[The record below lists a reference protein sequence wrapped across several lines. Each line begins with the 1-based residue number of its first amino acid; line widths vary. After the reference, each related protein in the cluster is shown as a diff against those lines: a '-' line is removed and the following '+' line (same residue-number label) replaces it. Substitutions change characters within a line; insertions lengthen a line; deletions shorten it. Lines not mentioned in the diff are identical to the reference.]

1 MENFDRLNG
10 KIIKRDDYYRRIEH
24 VKNIVIKHP
33 KFKSLLEIITECHES
48 SIGSS
53 LPENLFLYGYTG
65 TGKSTLLRNEYLS
78 KYPREVLPEVT
89 RVPVVYLRVPVGA
102 TVKSVASAIL
112 KSLGDPLFDKGT
124 ETQLTARIHYF
135 FEMCGVQFVII
146 DEFQHLIDK
155 DTQKVLK
162 KASDW
167 LKVFA
172 EETSTGVL
180 LCGLPE
186 SEKIFMSNEQLD
198 SRFERKETLEPF
210 YYETFEQQKEFRSFL
225 NTFDKQ
231 LPFPE
236 QSYIAEARIAEK
248 IFYISNG
255 IPRYIK
261 NLLKEATKIAL
272 NDSQDKINEIHLG
285 QAFEKNIRS
294 TRPFLINPFNEKTF
308 NLEEAFSTEENA
320 GKVAKKGL
328 GKKTSL
334 IRNLS
339 IN

>member
-1 MENFDRLNG
+1 MEKFEKLNG
-10 KIIKRDDYYRRIEH
+10 KPIEKNDYYGRIEH

-33 KFKSLLEIITECHES
+33 KFKSLLEIIAECHEG

-65 TGKSTLLRNEYLS
+65 TGKSTLLRDEYLS
-78 KYPREVLPEVT
+78 KYPRQVLPDIT
-89 RVPVVYLRVPVGA
+89 SVPVVYLRVPVGA

-112 KSLGDPLFDKGT
+112 NSLGDPLFDKGT

-135 FEMCGVQFVII
+135 FEKCDVQFVII

-155 DTQKVLK
+155 DTQKVLR

-172 EETSTGVL
+172 EESNTGVL

-210 YYETFEQQKEFRSFL
+210 YYETYEQQKEFRSFL

-255 IPRYIK
+255 VPRYIK
-261 NLLKEATKIAL
+261 NLLKEATKVAL
-272 NDSQDKINEIHLG
+272 KDSQDKIIELHLG

-294 TRPFLINPFNEKTF
+294 TRPFLINPFNVKTF
-308 NLEEAFSTEENA
+308 NLEEALAAEEKA
-320 GKVAKKGL
+320 AKVAKKGF
-328 GKKTSL
+328 GKK
-334 IRNLS
+334 LS
-339 IN
+339 